1 MNNLAEWLL
10 AVFERSG
17 AHLAMGG
24 DLYRTFV
31 QAGLP
36 EPVLQFE
43 APMGGSETWAGYPY
57 IAHSFRSL
65 LPLLEE
71 FGIATAEEVAVDTLG
86 ARVRQEVVASQHP
99 VVLAPHVTAWATLA
113 RA

>member
-17 AHLAMGG
+17 THVAMGG
-24 DLYRTFV
+24 DLYRTFIK
-31 QAGLP
+31 AGLP

-57 IAHSFRSL
+57 IANSSFGSWKSLELRRLRRLTSTRWPCGCAKKSGPRIIRSS
-65 LPLLEE
+65 
-71 FGIATAEEVAVDTLG
+71 
-86 ARVRQEVVASQHP
+86 R
-99 VVLAPHVTAWATLA
+99 PHTSPPGRHL
-113 RA
+113 